1 MILRSQA
8 LKHLA
13 ALRTDEIVL
22 TAMMAVRQWAA
33 FSDHQLD
40 FSTIGTGMGHAS
52 DIGLGLALAQPGRRV
67 IVLNGDG
74 SMLMNLGQ
82 LVTIAQQAPPNFVL
96 VVLHNG
102 TYEVTGGQPIP
113 GPANLDFAAMARA
126 AGIAKSYDFD
136 EIDAY
141 VAALPDILS
150 SRGPI
155 FVNLRV
161 MADETPLPP
170 PSRQPLPQRA
180 AQLMRALGV
189 TP

>member
-1 MILRSQA
+1 MIPRSQA

-52 DIGLGLALAQPGRRV
+52 DIGLGLALAQPDRRV

-82 LVTIAQQAPPNFVL
+82 LVTIAQQAPPNL
-96 VVLHNG
+96 ILMVLHNG

-113 GPANLDFAAMARA
+113 GPANLDFAGMARA
-126 AGIAKSYDFD
+126 AGIAKAYDFH
-136 EIDAY
+136 ELDAFT
-141 VAALPDILS
+141 AALPDILS
-150 SRGPI
+150 GQGPI

-161 MADETPLPP
+161 VADEIPLPP

-180 AQLMRALGV
+180 AQLMQALEA

>member
-1 MILRSQA
+1 MIPRSEA

-13 ALRTDEIVL
+13 VLRTDEIVL

-52 DIGLGLALAQPGRRV
+52 DIGLGLALAQPDRRV

-82 LVTIAQQAPPNFVL
+82 LVTIAQQAPKNFILIVL
-96 VVLHNG
+96 NNG

-113 GPANLDFAAMARA
+113 GPPSLDFAGMARA
-126 AGIAKSYDFD
+126 AGIARSYDFD
-136 EIDAY
+136 ELDAY

-150 SRGPI
+150 GEGPI

-161 MADETPLPP
+161 SADETTLPP

-180 AQLMRALGV
+180 AQLMRALSAS
-189 TP
+189 P

>member
-1 MILRSQA
+1 MIPRSQA

-52 DIGLGLALAQPGRRV
+52 DIGLGLALAQPDRRV

-82 LVTIAQQAPPNFVL
+82 LSP
-96 VVLHNG
+96 
-102 TYEVTGGQPIP
+102 
-113 GPANLDFAAMARA
+113 
-126 AGIAKSYDFD
+126 S
-136 EIDAY
+136 
-141 VAALPDILS
+141 
-150 SRGPI
+150 
-155 FVNLRV
+155 
-161 MADETPLPP
+161 
-170 PSRQPLPQRA
+170 PSRRRRISSSWCCTTAP
-180 AQLMRALGV
+180 
-189 TP
+189 TK